1 MIKGVNETIK
11 DEAKQQNGGFLSMVL
26 GILDVSL
33 LGNLSTDKGVK
44 WSKIPRQGV
53 MRANEGRIKTGQD
66 F

>member
-33 LGNLSTDKGVK
+33 LGNLSTDKVVK

-53 MRANEGRIKTGQD
+53 MRANEGRIGTGQD

>member
-44 WSKIPRQGV
+44 WSNIPRQGV
-53 MRANEGRIKTGQD
+53 MRANEGRIRTGQD

>member
-1 MIKGVNETIK
+1 
-11 DEAKQQNGGFLSMVL
+11 MVL

-53 MRANEGRIKTGQD
+53 MRANEGRIRTGQD

>member
-11 DEAKQQNGGFLSMVL
+11 GEAKQQNCGFLSMVL
-26 GILDVSL
+26 GILDASL

-44 WSKIPRQGV
+44 WSKITRQGV
-53 MRANEGRIKTGQD
+53 MRADEGRIRTGQD